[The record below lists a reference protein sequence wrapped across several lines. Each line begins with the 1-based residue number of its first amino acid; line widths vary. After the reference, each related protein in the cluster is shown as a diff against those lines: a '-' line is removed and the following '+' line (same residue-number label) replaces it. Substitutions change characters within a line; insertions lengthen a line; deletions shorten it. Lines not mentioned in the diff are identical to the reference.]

1 MLLLGMGGRRTM
13 DYDEAIAWL
22 NGERSMCNIITQDPF
37 ETWQVRT
44 CEADAAQ
51 TQQAYWIAKAHKEG
65 LLPNAQNEGSNE
77 SETM

>member
-1 MLLLGMGGRRTM
+1 M

-22 NGERSMCNIITQDPF
+22 KGERSMCNIITQDPF

-51 TQQAYWIAKAHKEG
+51 TQQAYWVAKAHKEG
-65 LLPNAQNEGSNE
+65 LLPSTGSHRQEEGA
-77 SETM
+77 